1 MEKKHHLNIIYNLT
15 QKQKIFK
22 MNHVE
27 LDTKKV
33 LKKWA
38 PIVESLSVKDSLIAG
53 GAEKT
58 GWMSEYAEYH
68 QIYENQAYANQTI
81 SGMGPVVS
89 PQPGNIPG
97 AAYTGNGTAGSGDYG
112 QQLLAVSMKVAAQT
126 IGLDLV
132 PVKPTPGPVIDLM
145 YVDYRYDDIEDG
157 EDEKPQLFKLML
169 NDTDLAAV
177 KTYLDAV
184 LATTSIRETQGG
196 LNGRLFVPM
205 TGAAANITS
214 ITAEPTGTKE
224 GVLEFLGY
232 SRIDGLPMFRS
243 YRQSNTASRGAW
255 TFDQTKNTFDVATT
269 IKAAM
274 ALGFDTIAGVT
285 GVVPATAGDVSATL
299 VSAMEDQIPGFV
311 SNWNT
316 NPMSREEDDKNY
328 PGTIGPNVS
337 TKRVTVGTIEI
348 SSALK
353 RTEIEDI
360 KAQTGMDIVQ
370 KLESV
375 LVNELSQT
383 ISRQIVNKLF
393 EMGDLNRNSAPVSGS
408 GTIFDLDTS
417 YVTGGPGG
425 ETTHAVQRKL
435 ISKMMSASHY
445 LASEGRIGPAQFAVT
460 NGRLAAALSD
470 VAGYTVNTVNANVAG
485 KGQLY
490 PVGTMNGI
498 QVYVDPYMKY
508 NDDRIL
514 IGRRNQVD
522 QPGVV
527 FIPYL
532 MAQSISLLSEA
543 TRAPRLFL
551 RSRFAITEI
560 GFFPQKQYM
569 TIEVTDADNYLA

>member
-1 MEKKHHLNIIYNLT
+1 
-15 QKQKIFK
+15 

-27 LDTKKV
+27 IDAKKV

-38 PIVESLSVKDSLIAG
+38 PIVESLNVKDSLIKES
-53 GAEKT
+53 AEKS

-81 SGMGPVVS
+81 AGMGAVIS
-89 PQPGNIPG
+89 PQPGTIPG
-97 AAYTGNGTAGSGDYG
+97 AAYTGNGTVGSGDYG

-145 YVDYRYDDIEDG
+145 YVDYRYDDINDG
-157 EDEKPQLFKLML
+157 QDEKPQVFKLGL
-169 NDTDLAAV
+169 DATDLAAV
-177 KTYLDAV
+177 KAYLNDILAV
-184 LATTSIRETQGG
+184 KGISENQGG
-196 LNGRLFVPM
+196 LNGRVWVPID
-205 TGAAANITS
+205 TFEANVPN
-214 ITAEPTGTKE
+214 AVVEPATKT

-232 SRIDGLPMFRS
+232 SRIDGYPMFRA
-243 YRQSNTASRGAW
+243 YRQANTASSGSW
-255 TFDQTKNTFDVATT
+255 VFDAAKNTFAATAT
-269 IKAAM
+269 IKAVM
-274 ALGFDTIAGVT
+274 DTGLGGHLDADVVLGAGAGAADTGAIDT
-285 GVVPATAGDVSATL
+285 TITL

-311 SNWNT
+311 SNWHKSH
-316 NPMSREEDDKNY
+316 PMSREEDDANY
-328 PGTIGPNVS
+328 PGVIGPNVS

-383 ISRQIVNKLF
+383 ISRQIVDKLF
-393 EMGDLNRNSAPVSGS
+393 EMGDLNRQSAPVSGA

-417 YVTGGPGG
+417 YASGGVLGG
-425 ETTHAVQRKL
+425 ETSHAVQRKL

-445 LASEGRIGPAQFAVT
+445 IASEGRIGPAQFAVT
-460 NGRLAAALSD
+460 NGRLAAALAD
-470 VAGYTVNTVNANVAG
+470 TAGYTVNTVNASVAG

-490 PVGTMNGI
+490 PVGTINGI

-522 QPGVV
+522 QPGIV

-532 MAQSISLLSEA
+532 MAQSISLISEA

-551 RSRFAITEI
+551 RSRYAITEV

-569 TIEVTDADNYLA
+569 TIQVTDADNLLA

>member
-1 MEKKHHLNIIYNLT
+1 
-15 QKQKIFK
+15 

-27 LDTKKV
+27 IDAKKV

-38 PIVESLSVKDSLIAG
+38 PIVESLNANDSLVKESADKK
-53 GAEKT
+53 A
-58 GWMSEYAEYH
+58 WMSEYAEYH

-81 SGMGPVVS
+81 SGMGSVVS
-89 PQPGNIPG
+89 PQPGTIPG

-157 EDEKPQLFKLML
+157 EDEKPQVFKVSLD
-169 NDTDLAAV
+169 NTDLATLKA
-177 KTYLDAV
+177 YLDDILTV
-184 LATTSIRETQGG
+184 KGVTQNQGG
-196 LNGRLFVPM
+196 LNGRIWVPLG
-205 TGAAANITS
+205 TDLAPIGVVPVATS
-214 ITAEPTGTKE
+214 EPTGSKE

-232 SRIDGLPMFRS
+232 SRIDGFPMFRA
-243 YRQSNTASRGAW
+243 YRQANTASASAGIPGGTAGW
-255 TFDQTKNTFDVATT
+255 SFNQDKNTFPSNQTIKSIIDGGFSGHLDADVAAGAGAGAAETGALNST
-269 IKAAM
+269 I
-274 ALGFDTIAGVT
+274 V
-285 GVVPATAGDVSATL
+285 L

-311 SNWNT
+311 SNWNKSH
-316 NPMSREEDDKNY
+316 PMERGEDDSHY
-328 PGTIGPNVS
+328 PGVIGPNVS

-383 ISRQIVNKLF
+383 ISRQIVDKLF
-393 EMGDLNRNSAPVSGS
+393 EMGDLNRNSAPVVGGG

-445 LASEGRIGPAQFAVT
+445 IASEGRIGPAQFAVT
-460 NGRLAAALSD
+460 NGRLAAALAD
-470 VAGYTVNTVNANVAG
+470 VSGYTVNTVNANVAG

-490 PVGTMNGI
+490 PVGTLNGI

-508 NDDRIL
+508 DDDRIL

-522 QPGVV
+522 QPGIV

-532 MAQSISLLSEA
+532 MAQSISLISEA

-551 RSRFAITEI
+551 RSRYAITEV

-569 TIEVTDADNYLA
+569 TIQVTDADNYLA

>member
-1 MEKKHHLNIIYNLT
+1 
-15 QKQKIFK
+15 

-27 LDTKKV
+27 IDAKKV

-38 PIVESLSVKDSLIAG
+38 PIVESLSVKDSLVKES
-53 GAEKT
+53 AEKT

-81 SGMGPVVS
+81 SGMGTVVS
-89 PQPGNIPG
+89 PQPGTTPG

-157 EDEKPQLFKLML
+157 QDEKPQLFKLSLDNADL
-169 NDTDLAAV
+169 NTV
-177 KTYLDAV
+177 KAYLDDILTV
-184 LATTSIRETQGG
+184 KGVTQNQGG
-196 LNGRLFVPM
+196 LNGRVWVPIE
-205 TGAAANITS
+205 TFGGNVLAAT
-214 ITAEPTGTKE
+214 TEPGGTKE

-232 SRIDGLPMFRS
+232 SRIDGFPMFRA
-243 YRQSNTASRGAW
+243 YRQANTASSGAW
-255 TFDQTKNTFDVATT
+255 IFDQAKNTFAAGST
-269 IKAAM
+269 IKTVM
-274 ALGFDTIAGVT
+274 DTGLGAHQDADVVAGAGAGSLATGAIDTNIV
-285 GVVPATAGDVSATL
+285 L

-311 SNWNT
+311 SNWNKSA
-316 NPMSREEDDKNY
+316 PMERGEDDNNY
-328 PGTIGPNVS
+328 PGVIGPNVS
-337 TKRVTVGTIEI
+337 TKRVTVGTVEI

-383 ISRQIVNKLF
+383 ISRQIVDKLF
-393 EMGDLNRNSAPVSGS
+393 EMGDLNRNSAPVSGG

-460 NGRLAAALSD
+460 NGRLAAALAD
-470 VAGYTVNTVNANVAG
+470 VSGYTVNTVNANVAG

-490 PVGTMNGI
+490 PVGTLNGI
-498 QVYVDPYMKY
+498 QIYVDPYMKY
-508 NDDRIL
+508 DDDRIL

-522 QPGVV
+522 QPGIV

-532 MAQSISLLSEA
+532 MAQSISLISEA

-551 RSRFAITEI
+551 RSRYAITEV

-569 TIEVTDADNYLA
+569 TIQVTDADNYLA

>member
-1 MEKKHHLNIIYNLT
+1 
-15 QKQKIFK
+15 

-27 LDTKKV
+27 IDAKKV

-38 PIVESLSVKDSLIAG
+38 PIVESLNANDSLVKESADKK
-53 GAEKT
+53 A
-58 GWMSEYAEYH
+58 WMSEYAEYH

-81 SGMGPVVS
+81 AGMGPVVS
-89 PQPGNIPG
+89 PQPGTIPG

-157 EDEKPQLFKLML
+157 QDEKPQLFKLSL
-169 NDTDLAAV
+169 DDTDLAAV
-177 KTYLDAV
+177 KAYLDDILTV
-184 LATTSIRETQGG
+184 KGVTQNQGG
-196 LNGRLFVPM
+196 LNSRVWVPIE
-205 TGAAANITS
+205 TFAANVADAV
-214 ITAEPTGTKE
+214 AEPAGTKE

-232 SRIDGLPMFRS
+232 SRIDGFPMFRA
-243 YRQSNTASRGAW
+243 YRQANTASSGAW
-255 TFDQTKNTFDVATT
+255 VFNQALNTFPAGST
-269 IKAAM
+269 IKAVM
-274 ALGFDTIAGVT
+274 DTGLDGHLDADVVAGAGAGAAST
-285 GVVPATAGDVSATL
+285 GAITTSIVL

-311 SNWNT
+311 SNWNKGHG
-316 NPMSREEDDKNY
+316 MERGEDDRNY
-328 PGTIGPNVS
+328 PGVIGPNVS

-383 ISRQIVNKLF
+383 ISRQIVDKLF
-393 EMGDLNRNSAPVSGS
+393 EMGDLNRNSAPVSGA

-445 LASEGRIGPAQFAVT
+445 IASEGRIGPAQFAVT
-460 NGRLAAALSD
+460 NGRLAAALAD
-470 VAGYTVNTVNANVAG
+470 VSGYTVNTVNANVAG

-490 PVGTMNGI
+490 PVGTLNGI
-498 QVYVDPYMKY
+498 QIYVDPYMKY
-508 NDDRIL
+508 DDDRIL

-522 QPGVV
+522 QPGIV

-532 MAQSISLLSEA
+532 MAQSISLISEA

-551 RSRFAITEI
+551 RSRYAITEV

-569 TIEVTDADNYLA
+569 TIQVTDADNYLA